1 MTDEEMARME
11 RNMQFIV
18 EQQAQFAADM
28 QQFRADMQQ
37 VREVLSSQNQAIV
50 SVVGMV
56 GRLAEVQSEFQKNV
70 DARFTRLEDK
80 LTEYGELA
88 KGTENRLNAFITYV
102 EKYISSRDGGNKGK
116 RRRPLN

>member
-28 QQFRADMQQ
+28 QQ

-50 SVVGMV
+50 TVVGMV
-56 GRLAEVQSEFQKNV
+56 GRLAEIQSEFEKNV
-70 DARFTRLEDK
+70 EARFARLEDK
-80 LTEYGELA
+80 VGGLAGTLAEYGELA
-88 KGTENRLNAFITYV
+88 KGTEGRLNAFITYV
-102 EKYISSRDGGNKGK
+102 EKYISSRDGANKTKK
-116 RRRPLN
+116 RNH